1 MKGVSILLI
10 LMGLSAPVAA
20 EEVHVCW
27 VDQGINDYGQPDTVT
42 RCRVAGEIVDYATEF
57 DVPLRLYPDVGTDV
71 NGTCWYWR
79 SVWTGWEIVTRLGDG
94 SANLGYDSD
103 GVPGGPLN
111 LDVTYPVCTSE
122 PTDVDPADFLAW
134 DLIKDYVHQEPG
146 PQLNPRVPWGLTGAE
161 THLGLAPPGPFADSI
176 VDPTGSALDV
186 EGRVAAITIVWG
198 DGASLTLPP
207 EAFPQ
212 LTGYPDG
219 IARHVYEVKTCDP
232 PGSTPRCHPS
242 LASYP
247 VEVRYQW
254 FAQWRV
260 DGGAWSSLAVPDTV
274 TTVAYPV
281 REVISVLDA
290 RE

>member
-1 MKGVSILLI
+1 VKRLASVLLA
-10 LMGLSAPVAA
+10 LMLSLPAA
-20 EEVHVCW
+20 AQEVHICW
-27 VDQGINDYGQPDTVT
+27 ADTIVVLDRPRTVT
-42 RCRVAGEIVDYATEF
+42 RCRVAGQIVDYATEF
-57 DVPLRLYPDVGTDV
+57 DVPLRLYADVGTDV

-79 SVWTGWEIVTRLGDG
+79 SVWTGWEIVTRFGDG
-94 SANLGYDSD
+94 SANLGFDSD

-122 PTDVDPADFLAW
+122 PAEVDPADLLAW

-176 VDPTGSALDV
+176 VDPTGSVLDV

-198 DGASLTLPP
+198 DGASLALPP
-207 EAFPQ
+207 EAFPL

-242 LASYP
+242 LESYP

-260 DGGAWSSLAVPDTV
+260 DGGAWTPLAVPDTV